1 MQMIQVKDLVFKP
14 LGDPFW
20 REQLVYSQMSMVSKS
35 TPTRR
40 ITHLAAQES
49 GGLLFALEVIKT
61 SPVSP
66 EKRLIVEVDFRSDS
80 SDWKISKELTNEL
93 QGIES

>member
-1 MQMIQVKDLVFKP
+1 MQSIQVKDLVFKP

-20 REQLVYSQMSMVSKS
+20 REQLVYSQMSIVSKS

-49 GGLLFALEVIKT
+49 DGLLFALEVIKT
-61 SPVSP
+61 SSLSP
-66 EKRLIVEVDFRSDS
+66 EKRLIVQVDFKSDY
-80 SDWKISKELTNEL
+80 SDWKISKELTHEL
-93 QGIES
+93 QSIGS